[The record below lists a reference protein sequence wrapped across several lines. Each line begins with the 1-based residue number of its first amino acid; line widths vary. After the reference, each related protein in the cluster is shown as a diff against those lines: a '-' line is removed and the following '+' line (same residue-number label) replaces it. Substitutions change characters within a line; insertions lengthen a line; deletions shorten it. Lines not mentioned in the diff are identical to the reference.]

1 MKIVAYTLML
11 ALLVFL
17 GAAYAENTAENVT
30 AENVTAENVTADNV
44 TAENVTAEVAA
55 LYIADVNIE
64 EAYVEIAND
73 GDAAQSLE
81 NYTLKIDE
89 NEPVTLGAI
98 EVQPASSVKLF
109 LGAGENT
116 ETEIYLNT
124 TIQFAEAGNVTLI
137 DPEGNEV
144 STLAYPVTE

>member
-17 GAAYAENTAENVT
+17 GAAYAEDIAENVT
-30 AENVTAENVTADNV
+30 AENITAENVV
-44 TAENVTAEVAA
+44 AENVTAEV

-64 EAYVEIAND
+64 EGYVEIAND
-73 GDAAQSLE
+73 GDVAQSLE
-81 NYTLKIDE
+81 NYTLKVDE
-89 NEPVTLGAI
+89 NESITLGAI

-124 TIQFAEAGNVTLI
+124 TIEFAETGTVSLM

-144 STLAYPVTE
+144 STFAYPVTE

>member
-11 ALLVFL
+11 ALLVF

-30 AENVTAENVTADNV
+30 AENVTAENVTAENV

-81 NYTLKIDE
+81 NYTLKVDE
-89 NEPVTLGAI
+89 NEPITLGAI

-124 TIQFAEAGNVTLI
+124 TIEFAEAGNVTLM

-144 STLAYPVTE
+144 STVEYPMTE